1 MTQKDMTPEQKL
13 QALFAA
19 SSPPENDYGFEIAV
33 LERLVKQRAINRF
46 THLAMRMLV
55 AGGLL
60 VAMVWAVSQ
69 GQVASLM
76 PLLSAA
82 GACALAGLVIWT
94 LRRAAEA

>member
-19 SSPPENDYGFEIAV
+19 ANPPAQDYGFEIAV
-33 LERLVKQRAINRF
+33 LERLAKQRAINRF
-46 THLAMRMLV
+46 THRAMLMVV

-60 VAMVWAVSQ
+60 AALVWALSA
-69 GQVASLM
+69 GQVVSLM
-76 PLLSAA
+76 PMFAA
-82 GACALAGLVIWT
+82 FVAFAVAGLVIWT